1 MVSPEHVNEQKPENK
16 AAPDPAEEKQ
26 VLPASEHK
34 RPWMEPLLRVG
45 AVVYALIGGFAIVCL
60 MSINID
66 FQGWGYLVAFLLGTA
81 CALLF
86 RSWWAILVV
95 PLALGLGEYLAGYHN
110 PFALSNDPRLF
121 MYVTGFGFWF
131 SAAVFIPILAV
142 IGSCIGSYLGVA
154 WKKKQKL

>member
-1 MVSPEHVNEQKPENK
+1 MVSPEHVNEQKPEDK
-16 AAPDPAEEKQ
+16 PAPDPAGEKQ

-34 RPWMEPLLRVG
+34 RPWMEPLFRVG
-45 AVVYALIGGFAIVCL
+45 AVVYSLIGGFAIVCL

-66 FQGWGYLVAFLLGTA
+66 FQGWGFFVAFLLGTA

-86 RSWWAILVV
+86 RSWWAILAV
-95 PLALGLGEYLAGYHN
+95 PLALGIGEYLAGYHN
-110 PFALSNDPRLF
+110 PFTLSNDPRLS
-121 MYVTGFGFWF
+121 MDDIAFGFWF

-142 IGSCIGSYLGVA
+142 IGACIGSYLGVL